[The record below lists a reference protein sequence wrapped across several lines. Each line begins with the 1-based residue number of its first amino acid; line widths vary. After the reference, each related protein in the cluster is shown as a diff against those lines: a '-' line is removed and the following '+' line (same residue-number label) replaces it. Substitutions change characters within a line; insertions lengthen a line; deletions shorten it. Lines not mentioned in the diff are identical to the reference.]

1 MTQSKF
7 GLALVCVAATA
18 FASQALA
25 QQPAKPRA
33 TAPAAPAAATPLPTG
48 PAIPGVCVLDKNGL
62 VLGSAAGKFVVQ
74 RLNQLKAQSDSEL
87 SAEEQALRT
96 DASALEGQKATL
108 PPDQFEARGSAIN
121 LRANALQRKAQ
132 QRERELQATEQ
143 KALGRVFQEA
153 DPVIRQAFTQHG
165 CSLFLNAEAVLVVA
179 PSMDLTPAVIQGL
192 DAKITQFQFDRE
204 HIDQPAAAPT
214 R

>member
-1 MTQSKF
+1 MTKSKI

-18 FASQALA
+18 VAGQAFAQA
-25 QQPAKPRA
+25 AKPRA
-33 TAPAAPAAATPLPTG
+33 AAPAAAAQPALPTG
-48 PAIPGVCVLDKNGL
+48 PTIPGVCVLDKNGL

-74 RLNQLKAQSDSEL
+74 RLNQLKAQSDSEV
-87 SAEEQALRT
+87 SAEEQTLRT
-96 DASALEGQKATL
+96 DAAALEGQKATL
-108 PPDQFEARGSAIN
+108 PPDQFEQRGSAIN

-132 QRERELQATEQ
+132 QRGQELQVTEQ
-143 KALGRVFQEA
+143 KAIGRVFQEA
-153 DPVIRQAFTQHG
+153 DPVIRQAFIQHN

-204 HIDQPAAAPT
+204 HIEQPAATAPT